1 MLFRT
6 RKAVLIIHGFL
17 GGTYDQE
24 ELANYLEL
32 DNNLD
37 VYRFTL
43 PGHSR
48 NLSKVKYQEWIDKSE
63 EYVKRLIK
71 NSYSD
76 IYLIGHSM
84 GGVIATYL
92 ASKYSQIKKL
102 VLAAPSFN
110 YLGTVEDNVDL
121 KKTLVS
127 SSNII
132 KTYGTDEVL
141 SRFLKLNSAMI
152 FEFME
157 LVKKYYDYP
166 YEITCPILILQGNND
181 DLANP
186 SSSRYV
192 YDSVK
197 SRKKTLIY
205 LDGVTHDVFKSKKD
219 ALVFKT
225 VNRFLVFGYR
235 PGVYYL

>member
-24 ELANYLEL
+24 DLANYLEL

-43 PGHSR
+43 PGHAR
-48 NLSKVKYQEWIDKSE
+48 NLSKVKYREWVDKSE
-63 EYVKRLIK
+63 EQLKRLIK
-71 NSYSD
+71 NNYND
-76 IYLIGHSM
+76 IYLLGHSM
-84 GGVIATYL
+84 GGVIAVYL
-92 ASKYSQIKKL
+92 ASKYPQVKKL
-102 VLAAPSFN
+102 VLAAPAYN
-110 YLGTVEDNVDL
+110 YLGTVDDNTDI
-121 KKTLVS
+121 KKTIES

-132 KTYGTDEVL
+132 KTYGTDEII

-152 FEFME
+152 FEFMS

-166 YEITCPILILQGNND
+166 CEITCPVLILQGNND
-181 DLANP
+181 DIANP

-197 SRKKTLIY
+197 SKKKTLIF
-205 LDGVTHDVFKSKKD
+205 LDGVTHDVFRSKKD
-219 ALVFKT
+219 AFVFKT
-225 VNRFLVFGYR
+225 VDKFFNFGYR

>member
-1 MLFRT
+1 MLFRI

-48 NLSKVKYQEWIDKSE
+48 NLSKVKHQEWIDKSE

-71 NSYSD
+71 NNYSE

-92 ASKYSQIKKL
+92 ASKYPQIKKL

-132 KTYGTDEVL
+132 KTYGTDEIL

-166 YEITCPILILQGNND
+166 CEITCPILILQGNND

-186 SSSRYV
+186 SSSKYV

>member
-17 GGTYDQE
+17 GGTYDEE

-43 PGHSR
+43 PGHER
-48 NLSKVKYQEWIDKSE
+48 NLSKVKYREWVDKSE
-63 EYVKRLIK
+63 EYIKRLIK
-71 NSYSD
+71 NNYSD
-76 IYLIGHSM
+76 IYLLGHSM

-92 ASKYSQIKKL
+92 ASKYHQVKKL
-102 VLAAPSFN
+102 VLAAPAYN
-110 YLGTVEDNVDL
+110 YLGTVDDNMDL
-121 KKTLVS
+121 KKTIVS

-132 KTYGTDEVL
+132 KTYGKDEII
-141 SRFLKLNSAMI
+141 SRFLKMNSAMI
-152 FEFME
+152 FEFMD

-166 YEITCPILILQGNND
+166 CEITCPVLILQGNND
-181 DLANP
+181 DVAKP

-192 YDSVK
+192 YDTVK
-197 SRKKTLIY
+197 SKKKTLIF
-205 LDGVTHDVFKSKKD
+205 LDGVTHDLFRSKKD
-219 ALVFKT
+219 ALVFKI
-225 VNRFLVFGYR
+225 VDKFLNYGYR
-235 PGVYYL
+235 SGIYYL